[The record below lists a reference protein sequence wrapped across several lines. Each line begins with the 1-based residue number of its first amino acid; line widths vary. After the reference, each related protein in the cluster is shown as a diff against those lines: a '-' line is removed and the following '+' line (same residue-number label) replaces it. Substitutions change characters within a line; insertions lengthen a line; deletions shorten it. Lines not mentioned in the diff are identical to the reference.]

1 MVVFNVDKLVSGVKN
16 MFSSSENEVAKNQFK
31 VEDTNTPDFALLTAI
46 SALEG
51 GDSQARVDVAQSI
64 YNRLNEVKKDI
75 ADGPGTTAITDYTR
89 EDFRA
94 PTGVFPEPT
103 LSDIILKDAQYQPT
117 YIDPTKKEGP
127 KTAVSDEFKNVKDR
141 KSAIVAMK
149 SYYDKRKM
157 PMSIKQIEELY
168 DQTVIDLQDQKMN
181 KSASAF
187 VGGRTEFR
195 GGIPTDK
202 SMVTGTD
209 RDRGEGS
216 SMDPDNRFF
225 VGKQKQLDGSFR
237 TLGTGT
243 QLETGA
249 AVSPLLKSPL
259 ESGASVSPLLKSS
272 LESDLQSNLLPMI
285 ESKSNGSA
293 QSVFTPPES
302 SQGSNITLLPMPV
315 GDTQPQPINANDPV
329 IAPVRPPEVTTTPVA
344 STMSSVSFVNMIS
357 NKQLSIG

>member
-1 MVVFNVDKLVSGVKN
+1 
-16 MFSSSENEVAKNQFK
+16 
-31 VEDTNTPDFALLTAI
+31 
-46 SALEG
+46 
-51 GDSQARVDVAQSI
+51 
-64 YNRLNEVKKDI
+64 
-75 ADGPGTTAITDYTR
+75 
-89 EDFRA
+89 
-94 PTGVFPEPT
+94 
-103 LSDIILKDAQYQPT
+103 
-117 YIDPTKKEGP
+117 
-127 KTAVSDEFKNVKDR
+127 
-141 KSAIVAMK
+141 
-149 SYYDKRKM
+149 
-157 PMSIKQIEELY
+157 
-168 DQTVIDLQDQKMN
+168 
-181 KSASAF
+181 
-187 VGGRTEFR
+187 
-195 GGIPTDK
+195 
-202 SMVTGTD
+202 
-209 RDRGEGS
+209 
-216 SMDPDNRFF
+216 MDPDNRFF

-249 AVSPLLKSPL
+249 AVSPLLKSP
-259 ESGASVSPLLKSS
+259 